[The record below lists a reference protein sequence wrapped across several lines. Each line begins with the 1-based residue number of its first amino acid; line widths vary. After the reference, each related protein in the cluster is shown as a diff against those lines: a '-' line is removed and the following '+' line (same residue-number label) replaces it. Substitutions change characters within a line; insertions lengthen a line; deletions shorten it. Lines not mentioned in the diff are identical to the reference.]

1 MYGKHRPPAVY
12 PGENPKTKKTMKYVN
27 TVIKDF
33 ADFMELPI
41 VEKPVKKVKI
51 IKPDADT
58 IAFQKFLEKEER
70 NFDRMLNRIVGKLE
84 REING

>member
-1 MYGKHRPPAVY
+1 
-12 PGENPKTKKTMKYVN
+12 MKYVN